1 MTRSAAEPDPPPHPP
16 ALPEATRANAS
27 AGLPMRVLGVAL
39 LALLLFPWYRLVG
52 VRASGPAAEQTLR
65 LGGSYLAA
73 VWVGGGLVLLLA
85 ALLERTVAR
94 ARAERLGA
102 RASSLLL
109 APSPAAFAAGAGAV
123 AVAVALWVTHAV
135 LDAQPALMDGVS
147 QLVHARY
154 LAAGRVAG
162 PPLEHPEFFQF
173 QFMVLAD
180 GGWASQYPPAFP
192 LLLALGRWI
201 PAWLVGP
208 ALLGVAIVLVA
219 LSAER
224 LFAGDPLVG
233 RLGSALAALSPLL
246 AFHAAAYMSHVLAL
260 TLAAAAAYASLRA
273 LVGSWTWAL
282 AAGAAVGAGLATRPW
297 TGLVL
302 GAVAT
307 VGVWLWAPRPPGF
320 GARDLARRVG
330 VALAGAAPFAALV
343 LFYNARLFGGPFRLG
358 YLVAEGPGHGLGF
371 HTDPWGDPYGPVEAL
386 GYTAADL
393 QGLSLDLLQTLAP
406 VGLLVAI
413 WLVVARRLAP
423 GARVAAAW
431 ALVPVIANAFY
442 WHHDLFMG
450 PRLLYEAAPGWCL
463 LAASAAV
470 GLVRGDADGDPT
482 PPRHGLGLALAATL
496 LLAVVYAAPQKLAS
510 YRTAV
515 ERAGMRVPL
524 PEVDGPAL
532 VFVHG
537 SWEDRLAARLA
548 AGGMRVDSVRAAL
561 AHNSS
566 CEIELALAGRAAGG
580 AGWDELAFAAR
591 PGAPPLRA
599 LAMPSGSVVRARPG
613 ETLALVCE
621 RQAASDFGGAIG
633 LPPLLWRGDLP
644 GLAPHGAMFAR
655 DLGPERNRR
664 LIASHPGREPV
675 VFALRDGALKLLPYE
690 AGMRDL
696 WSGGEVTP

>member
-1 MTRSAAEPDPPPHPP
+1 M
-16 ALPEATRANAS
+16 
-27 AGLPMRVLGVAL
+27 GVAL
-39 LALLLFPWYRLVG
+39 LGLLIFPWYRLVG
-52 VRASGPAAEQTLR
+52 VRASGPSAEQTLR

-73 VWVGGGLVLLLA
+73 VWVGGVLVLLLA

-94 ARAERLGA
+94 ERAERMGS
-102 RASSLLL
+102 RAAWLLL
-109 APSPAAFAAGAGAV
+109 APSTAAFAVGAGAV
-123 AVAVALWVTHAV
+123 AGAIALWVTHAV
-135 LDAQPALMDGVS
+135 LDAQPALLDGVS

-154 LAAGRVAG
+154 LAAGRLAG
-162 PPLEHPEFFQF
+162 PHLEHPEFFQF
-173 QFMVLAD
+173 QFMVLAE
-180 GGWASQYPPAFP
+180 GGWASQYPLAFP
-192 LLLALGRWI
+192 LVLALGRWI
-201 PAWLVGP
+201 PVWLVGP
-208 ALLGVAIVLVA
+208 ALLGIAIALVA

-224 LFAGDPLVG
+224 LFAGDRLVG
-233 RLGSALAALSPLL
+233 RLGSALAAASPLL

-260 TLAAAAAYASLRA
+260 ALASAAAYASLRA
-273 LVGSWTWAL
+273 LAGSWLWAL

-307 VGVWLWAPRPPGF
+307 VGVWLWAPRPQDF
-320 GARDLARRVG
+320 GARELVRRVG
-330 VALAGAAPFAALV
+330 VALAGAAPFAALM
-343 LFYNARLFGGPFRLG
+343 LLYNQRVFGGPFRFG

-371 HTDPWGDPYGPVEAL
+371 HTDPWGDPYGAVEAL

-413 WLVVARRLAP
+413 WLVAARRLAP
-423 GARVAAAW
+423 GARVAVAW
-431 ALVPVIANAFY
+431 ALVPVVANAFY

-470 GLVRGDADGDPT
+470 GLVRGDADGDST
-482 PPRHGLGLALAATL
+482 PRHGLGLALAATL
-496 LLAVVYAAPQKLAS
+496 LLSVGYAAPQKLAS
-510 YRTAV
+510 YRTAT

-524 PEVDGPAL
+524 PDVDGSVL

-537 SWEDRLAARLA
+537 SWADRLAARLA

-566 CEIELALAGRAAGG
+566 CEIEIALAGRAAGG
-580 AGWDELAFAAR
+580 PDWDELAFAAR

-599 LAMPSGSVVRARPG
+599 LAMPSGSVVRVRPG
-613 ETLALVCE
+613 EILALACE

-644 GLAPHGAMFAR
+644 GLEPHGAMFAR
-655 DLGPERNRR
+655 DLGPERNQR

-675 VFALRDGALKLLPYE
+675 VLALRDGALKLLPYE

-696 WSGGEVTP
+696 WSGGEVR